1 MHVAGKNRQWI
12 FYFIIIF
19 LICGSVNSQAQQVQS
34 IKVLGI
40 NVEGSVRDDV
50 LRTSGLKQGE
60 EITLEDIQKAIKR
73 LWARQLFS
81 DIKIELEQ
89 KVGSGVYLLI
99 RVTEYPRL
107 VNENFLEFHG
117 NKKIKEKEFKEKIEI
132 EGGDVLSDWEISR
145 AKRKIL
151 KLYREKGYLLTTVQ
165 PETFKSTKE
174 KNRVILR
181 FDITERNKVQVK
193 KINFRGNEAFADGK
207 LRKQMKEIKEDRWWR
222 GADFDEEKFAEDKTK
237 VIEFYQNHGFRDIE
251 LVSDSI
257 YYDAEMKDMFIDL
270 SVREGTL
277 YRFGKVTWEGNEV
290 FPVEELAAK
299 LGFTEGEV
307 YSREKLTKAQQ
318 EGLGGLYYD
327 NGYIFATT
335 PWKEIPASES
345 VVDIHWMITEGKPA
359 KVGEVLIAGNTKTK
373 EKVVRRELR
382 IRPGEIFSK
391 AAVQRSQREV
401 FILNY
406 FSDVQIEP
414 IPTSED
420 KIDLKFTVKEKSTD
434 TAHMSAGY
442 SERDKMIGNIGVS
455 MNNLFGNGQRLSF
468 DWNFGR
474 YYRSFQIGFTEPWL
488 LDSTTLGGFSFY
500 DTKRENSYYQPFK
513 ETSRGGTFQIGRRF
527 RWPDNYFRGDWIYR
541 LGRTDYSDFDTW
553 YLETYPYGIASME
566 WPLTVSS
573 LTQVISRNSF
583 DMPEFPTRG
592 SEVSFSAELAGKF
605 LGGDAQYQKYLLE
618 TKWFT
623 PIWWKFVLYNNI
635 MAGLISGFDEN
646 SQIPTYELFYMG
658 GDGLT
663 RSIPLRG
670 YEDPYAG
677 SWATEIGG
685 RAALKFS
692 TEFRVQILPNP
703 TMYGLLFAEAGNTWN
718 KVEDTDP
725 MNLRRSVGVGA
736 RVYMPMIGI
745 IGFDYAYGFDY
756 YDAQGKRYGKWEPHF
771 VFGRGF

>member
-1 MHVAGKNRQWI
+1 MHFAGKKRLCKI
-12 FYFIIIF
+12 SLSILF
-19 LICGSVNSQAQQVQS
+19 LLILFVLNSFAQIQSV
-34 IKVLGI
+34 KVLGI

-50 LRTSGLKQGE
+50 IRTSGLKQGE
-60 EITLEDIQKAIKR
+60 EATLEDIQNAIKR

-89 KVGSGVYLLI
+89 KVGNGVYLLI

-107 VNENFLEFHG
+107 VRQNFIEFHG
-117 NKKIKEKEFKEKIEI
+117 NKKIKDKELEEQVEL
-132 EGGDVLSDWEISR
+132 EGGEVLSDWEISR
-145 AKRKIL
+145 AKRKIID
-151 KLYREKGYLLTTVQ
+151 LYREKGYLLATVKT
-165 PETFKSTKE
+165 ESFTSNKE
-174 KNRVILR
+174 SNRVILR
-181 FDITERNKVQVK
+181 FDIDEKNKVQVE
-193 KINFRGNEAFADGK
+193 KISFHGNNAFSDGK
-207 LRKQMKEIKEDRWWR
+207 LRKQMEEIREDRWWR
-222 GADFDEEKFAEDKTK
+222 GADFDEEQYADDKLK
-237 VIEFYQNHGFRDIE
+237 IIEFYQNNGYRDAEI
-251 LVSDSI
+251 VSDSI
-257 YYDAEMKDMFIDL
+257 HYDEEMKDMFIEIT
-270 SVREGTL
+270 VREGQQ
-277 YRFGKVTWEGNEV
+277 YRFGKITWEGNEV
-290 FPVEELAAK
+290 FSKQELESKLEFEE
-299 LGFTEGEV
+299 GDI
-307 YSREKLTKAQQ
+307 YSYEKLTKAQQ

-335 PWKEIPASES
+335 PWKEIPVGED
-345 VVDIHWMITEGKPA
+345 VVDIHWFISEGKPA
-359 KVGEVLIAGNTKTK
+359 KVGEIIIAGNTKTK
-373 EKVVRRELR
+373 EKVIRRELR

-401 FILNY
+401 YILNY

-488 LDSTTLGGFSFY
+488 MDTPTLGGFSFY

-513 ETSRGGTFQIGRRF
+513 ESSRGGTFRLGRRF

-541 LGRTDYSDFDTW
+541 LARTNYSDFDEW

-573 LTQVISRNSF
+573 LTQVITRNSF

-605 LGGDAQYQKYLLE
+605 LGGDAQYQKYVFE

-623 PIWWKFVLYNNI
+623 PIWWKFVLYNNF
-635 MAGLISGFDEN
+635 MAGLVSGFDEN
-646 SQIPTYELFYMG
+646 SEIPTYELFYMG

-677 SWATEIGG
+677 SWAREVGG
-685 RAALKFS
+685 RVALKYS

-703 TMYGLLFAEAGNTWN
+703 TMYGLIFAEAGNTWQN
-718 KVEDTDP
+718 VEDTDP
-725 MNLRRSVGVGA
+725 MNLRRSVGIGA
-736 RVYMPMIGI
+736 RVFMPMIGI
-745 IGFDYAYGFDY
+745 IGFDYAYGFDN
-756 YDAQGKRYGKWEPHF
+756 YDEQGRRYGKWEPHF